1 MPVSEIQDLEDPR
14 LAPYRDLKQN
24 SRTRWTRWVIAEGW
38 RVTKRLLQ
46 SPLQIE
52 SVLMSEKRLETLQN
66 IVPNH
71 VPLLVLSHEACKSLV
86 GFNFHAGI
94 LAAAHRPK
102 RVEFADWAGD
112 CRAIEPV
119 VALPQIND
127 PDNVGLIARTAAAL
141 GIRKMILSTHSS
153 DPYSRRCLRL
163 SMGAVLR
170 LSIFESSRIE
180 EHLTQLHSD
189 HGFTLCASV
198 CDPDAID
205 IARWQVP
212 DRSILV
218 LGNESDGLSE
228 CYESL
233 CQQRFT
239 IPIASGIDSLNVS
252 TATGIMLYEWSRQRR
267 YPPTQ
272 TGSLERID

>member
-1 MPVSEIQDLEDPR
+1 MALIRVHDLEDPR
-14 LAPYRDLKQN
+14 LNPYRDLKQA

-52 SVLMSEKRLETLQN
+52 SVLMSEKRLEALGN
-66 IVPNH
+66 IVPDD
-71 VPLLVLSHEACKSLV
+71 VPLIVVSQEACQQLV
-86 GFNFHAGI
+86 GFNFHTGV

-102 RVEFADWAGD
+102 RIEFEDWTADFGP
-112 CRAIEPV
+112 IEPV

-141 GIRKMILSTHSS
+141 GIRKLIVSTSSS
-153 DPYSRRCLRL
+153 DPFSRRCLRL

-170 LSIFESSRIE
+170 LSIYESSRIQAD
-180 EHLTQLHSD
+180 LSRLHSE

-198 CDPDAID
+198 CDPSAMD
-205 IARWQVP
+205 IARWTVP
-212 DRSILV
+212 DRSVLL
-218 LGNESDGLSE
+218 LGNESEGLAE
-228 CYESL
+228 DDEKL
-233 CQQRFT
+233 CQQRLT

-252 TATGIMLYEWSRQRR
+252 TATGVMLYEWSRQRR

-272 TGSLERID
+272 PGSGK

>member
-1 MPVSEIQDLEDPR
+1 MPVSQIQDLEDPR
-14 LAPYRDLKQN
+14 LAPYRDLKQV

-46 SPLQIE
+46 SPLRIE
-52 SVLMSEKRLETLQN
+52 SVLMSDKRLETLQDM
-66 IVPNH
+66 VPDH
-71 VPLLVLSHEACKSLV
+71 VPLLVLSQEDCKTLV
-86 GFNFHAGI
+86 GFNFHAGV

-102 RVEFADWAGD
+102 RLDFQDWADD
-112 CRAIEPV
+112 CGVIEPV

-141 GIRKMILSTHSS
+141 GIRKLILSTHSS

-180 EHLTQLHSD
+180 EHLIRLHSE
-189 HGFTLCASV
+189 HGFTICASV
-198 CDPDAID
+198 CDPNAMD
-205 IARWQVP
+205 IARWPVP
-212 DRSILV
+212 NRSVLV
-218 LGNESDGLSE
+218 LGNESDGLAE
-228 CYESL
+228 CFENL

-239 IPIASGIDSLNVS
+239 IPISPGIDSLNVS

-267 YPPTQ
+267 HPPHSN
-272 TGSLERID
+272 GEPCKD